1 MQLKT
6 QRKKL
11 RQNFKRC
18 AAFFMAFIM
27 VLTGAV
33 MVIPQIPEAAYAV
46 QTPNAESDFITR
58 TIPSDGTVAIAGYKG
73 TGTKVVI
80 PNKIDGKTVES
91 IDDSAFENNT
101 KIESVVIPESVI
113 LIGDG
118 AFTGCTSLK
127 SVTLKGSETAVGY
140 DGADFV
146 FDSDSEIIFYC
157 PASAISAYRE
167 LMDPYGESSWTFAK
181 DTSEPIGGTESGSG
195 GGESGNTEPDKNV
208 KFTVDANGVLTEVVI
223 PAGTN
228 GKIKIPEKVNGIT
241 VKTIDTYAFK
251 GKTNVKEVTIPATVE
266 KINSKDIDEGEGS
279 VYRDSA
285 FEGCQNLTKL
295 TFLGNAPKGDKLG
308 SVGSGIFGM
317 MAKAANDP
325 QQVEIVVSSKY
336 ETAYR
341 TLFSGYLGMSNKQV
355 TLTVTGTDPDET
367 AEPETKPEFVF
378 SVTSASAKTAQ
389 VTGYRGAGGDI
400 VIPSEYTA
408 DGETY
413 TVTAV
418 KDSALSNYGTT
429 SDKASMAAITS
440 VRFPETVTT
449 IGNDA
454 FRNLPKLKSVD
465 FGGVKEIGLRAF
477 SGCSKLSSI
486 DLKVVEKIGGVA
498 FNACALTEVKI
509 PATVTEIGYKAFNGN
524 SKLEKAVFEGTN
536 PPTMKYDSSYTGDYP
551 FYNYSKKPEV
561 VCYVP
566 DEAFDAYSTASSWAA
581 MIKKN
586 PYVSVAKVSS
596 IGGGSG
602 EGEKVFGGFDATK
615 KEFTYEVEKG
625 RSYTLTIL
633 DGQKGEAAIKKCNF
647 SYKGKLEIP
656 GEASFVY
663 NGDGKTYWFHVVE
676 IEGSNAGGAF
686 AEYNPDKYTGAPY
699 GFTEIVI
706 PDTVRKIG
714 EQAFIGCKKME
725 TITFGNGVTAIDNR
739 AFSGCESLKNIN
751 ISASVET
758 IGESVFSGADS
769 LQAINVDKGNKNYAS
784 IDGVLFDKAKET
796 LIKYPVA
803 REGTEYDIPEGTK
816 VIDTQAFMVSA
827 SNRSASK
834 LEKVTFPETLKEIK
848 DQAFQQTSLKEVTI
862 PANVEFGKNIFMD
875 ATSLTKVTFDKDVK
889 KLGEY
894 MFWSCDNLNII
905 HGLEDSAIESIAK
918 EAFSYTD
925 LSNGITLPKNLKKI
939 ESYAFYRTNLPKIVI
954 PDSVTEMGT
963 GVFMNS
969 QKLDEAVFGTGMT
982 YVAPYTF
989 FYCDELSKVTLT
1001 DNITELK
1008 DGCFAAN
1015 GLNGHAASD
1024 YNAEGLTTI
1033 ELPNSIT
1040 KLGSYVFADN
1050 KDMTSIVLPD
1060 SITEMGDATFRGSE
1074 ALESVSMPG
1083 SLAKLGD
1090 CTFEHC
1096 ISLTKAEFKE
1106 GMSLRRLPADTFF
1119 RCVKLEYLYLP
1130 ESVQETDGTA
1140 FAYATGLDNVDVAN
1154 YEIDMEQSD
1163 FELYDM
1169 DFDDTQADGTPLY
1182 EDVEIIEEK
1191 DDTFGL
1197 PVYKATINLSPDQM
1211 TSDYTGEASSLISDA
1226 QKDLDQ
1232 KQDGDTLETASVTSK
1247 EALCGCGGYGGKVAV
1262 TIKATTKP
1270 NFKYNVAKSNQSTSG
1285 GSGSYYNGGS
1295 RYGGYAATGDDSTAI
1310 IMIAAL
1316 LMLLSGTYIFS
1327 RRQRIK

>member
-18 AAFFMAFIM
+18 AVFFMAFIM

-33 MVIPQIPEAAYAV
+33 MVIPQIPEAAYAA
-46 QTPNAESDFITR
+46 QTPNAESDFTTR
-58 TIPSDGTVAIAGYKG
+58 VASDGTIAISGYKG
-73 TGTKVVI
+73 TSTKVVI
-80 PNKIDGKTVES
+80 PNTIGGKTVGA
-91 IDDSAFENNT
+91 IDESAFEGNT
-101 KIESVVIPESVI
+101 KIASVVIPESVI
-113 LIGDG
+113 LISEY
-118 AFTGCTSLK
+118 AFSGCSSLTE
-127 SVTLKGSETAVGY
+127 VTFKCSDTDNIFYDSTA
-140 DGADFV
+140 
-146 FDSDSEIIFYC
+146 FDEDSQMTFYC
-157 PASAISAYRE
+157 PSGTEMAYKKALSAWDNEWIF
-167 LMDPYGESSWTFAK
+167 TK
-181 DTSEPIGGTESGSG
+181 DTSEPIGGTESGSE
-195 GGESGNTEPDKNV
+195 GGETGNTDPDKNV
-208 KFTVDANGVLTEVVI
+208 KFTVDADGVLTEVVI

-228 GKIKIPEKVNGIT
+228 GIIVIPETVNGIT
-241 VKTIDTYAFK
+241 VKTIDTYAFN

-266 KINSKDIDEGEGS
+266 KINSKDIDEGEGIT
-279 VYRDSA
+279 YRDSA

-308 SVGSGIFGM
+308 SVSDGIFGM
-317 MAKAANDP
+317 MAKANNDP

-341 TLFSGYLGMSNKQV
+341 TLFAGYLGMSNKQV

-367 AEPETKPEFVF
+367 AEPETKPDFEF

-389 VTGYRGAGGDI
+389 VTAYNGAGGDI
-400 VIPSEYTA
+400 VIPSEYSA

-413 TVTAV
+413 TVTAI
-418 KDSALSNYGTT
+418 KNDALSVYGTAYKNN
-429 SDKASMAAITS
+429 KAGIDAITS
-440 VRFPETVTT
+440 ITFPSTVTT

-454 FRNLPKLKSVD
+454 FRGLSKLTSVD
-465 FGGVKEIGLRAF
+465 FGGVKEIGIRAF
-477 SGCSKLSSI
+477 TGCSKLSSI
-486 DLKVVEKIGGVA
+486 DLKVVEKIGGTA

-509 PATVTEIGYKAFNGN
+509 PATMTEIGYKAFTGN

-566 DEAFDAYSTASSWAA
+566 DEAFDAYSTASTWTA

-586 PYVSVAKVSS
+586 PYVSIAKVSS
-596 IGGGSG
+596 IGSGSG
-602 EGEKVFGGFDATK
+602 EEEKVFGGFDAVK
-615 KEFTYEVEKG
+615 SEFTYEVEAGKA
-625 RSYTLTIL
+625 YTLTIL

-656 GEASFVY
+656 SEASLVY
-663 NGDGKTYWFHVVE
+663 NGKTYWFHVVE

-686 AEYNPDKYTGAPY
+686 AEYNPDQYTSAPY

-739 AFSGCESLKNIN
+739 AFSGCESLKTIN
-751 ISASVET
+751 LSASVET

-769 LQAINVDKGNKNYAS
+769 LQAINVDKDNKNYAS

-803 REGTEYDIPEGTK
+803 KEGTKYDIPEGTK

-834 LEKVTFPETLKEIK
+834 LETVTFPETLTEIK

-862 PANVEFGKNIFMD
+862 PANVKFGKNIFMD
-875 ATSLTKVTFDKDVK
+875 ARSLTKVTFDKDVK
-889 KLGEY
+889 ELGEY
-894 MFWSCDNLNII
+894 MFWSCENLNII

-1008 DGCFAAN
+1008 DACFAAN
-1015 GLNGHAASD
+1015 GLNGHAESN

-1040 KLGSYVFADN
+1040 KLGNYVFADN

-1090 CTFEHC
+1090 CTFEFC
-1096 ISLTKAEFKE
+1096 RSLKEVTFKDS
-1106 GMSLRRLPADTFF
+1106 MSLSMLPADTFYY
-1119 RCVKLEYLYLP
+1119 CDSLTYLYLP
-1130 ESVQETDGTA
+1130 ASVKETDGTA
-1140 FAYATGLDNVDVAN
+1140 FAWTNKLKTVDVAN
-1154 YEIDMEQSD
+1154 EEPVVTHSDYEV
-1163 FELYDM
+1163 YDA
-1169 DFDDTQADGTPLY
+1169 DFDDTKTDGTPLY
-1182 EDVEIIEEK
+1182 TDVEIIEEK
-1191 DDTFGL
+1191 DDTYGM
-1197 PVYKATINLSPDQM
+1197 PVYQATVNLNLDGGEKL
-1211 TSDYTGEASSLISDA
+1211 SDYYYSKDASDLTSEATE
-1226 QKDLDQ
+1226 DLD
-1232 KQDGDTLETASVTSK
+1232 KIKDGDDIKTAEVTSK
-1247 EALCGCGGYGGKVAV
+1247 EAVCGCGGYGGTAKI
-1262 TIKATTKP
+1262 TITATSKP
-1270 NFKYNVAKSNQSTSG
+1270 NFKYSSSRSNSSTSG
-1285 GSGSYYNGGS
+1285 GYYNGGS
-1295 RYGGYAATGDDSTAI
+1295 GYGGYAATGDDST
-1310 IMIAAL
+1310 MIVMMAAL

-1327 RRQRIK
+1327 RKQRAKK